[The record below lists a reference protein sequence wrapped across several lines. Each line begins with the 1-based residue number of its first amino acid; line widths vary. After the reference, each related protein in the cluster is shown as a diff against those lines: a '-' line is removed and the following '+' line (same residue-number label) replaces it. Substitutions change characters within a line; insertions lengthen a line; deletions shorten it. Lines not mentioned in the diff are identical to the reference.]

1 MLQPGGVGQGANAAG
16 VAQTLELWQTANC
29 VGPFSGDGGRGRLK
43 PLAQYLQP
51 DLEPQ
56 KG

>member
-51 DLEPQ
+51 DLGPQ